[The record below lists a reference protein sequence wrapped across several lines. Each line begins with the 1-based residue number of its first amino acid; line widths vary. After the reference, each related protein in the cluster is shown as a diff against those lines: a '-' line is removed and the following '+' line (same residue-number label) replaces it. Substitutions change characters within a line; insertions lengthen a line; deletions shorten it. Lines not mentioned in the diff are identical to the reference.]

1 MTIDAVQFIDANASV
16 SELSGL
22 QTPSSSSNFAG
33 QLMAEMSE
41 LNDQLH
47 QAELNVQQLASG
59 EQDNL
64 HQIMLSLEK
73 AKLSFELAM
82 QVRNKLLEGYQEI
95 MRMQV

>member
-1 MTIDAVQFIDANASV
+1 MTIDAIQFIDANARV
-16 SELSGL
+16 SELAGL

-33 QLMAEMSE
+33 RLMTEMSA
-41 LNDQLH
+41 LNDQLQ

-73 AKLSFELAM
+73 AKLSFELAL